1 MIPFIW
7 ALFGLLMMLSE
18 FFIPGFV
25 IFFFGSGAIITSILT
40 LLVPFI
46 RITIP
51 LQLLIWL
58 AASGITLFSLRRY
71 LSKIFKGKLIGKEND
86 DEFIGKKVL
95 VVEKISP
102 ESPGRI
108 RLLGTTWRAESYD
121 EVFESG
127 EYVEII
133 EKKNMTFAV
142 TGKILEDES

>member
-25 IFFFGSGAIITSILT
+25 IFFFGSGAIITSLLT
-40 LLVPFI
+40 FLFPFI
-46 RITIP
+46 KIRIP

-71 LSKIFKGKLIGKEND
+71 LSRIFKGKLIGKDND
-86 DEFIGKKVL
+86 EEFIGKRVL
-95 VVEKISP
+95 VVEKITP

-108 RLLGTTWRAESYD
+108 RLSGTTWKAESYD

-127 EYVEII
+127 EYAEII
-133 EKKNMTFAV
+133 EKKNMTFTV
-142 TGKILEDES
+142 TKKILEDE